1 MNLNINQQKLFK
13 QKHREK
19 VSKKMQEE
27 IIQKSLNIVNPSNNM
42 ANLNSRRKR
51 KRVEKIFET
60 NNSYFLK
67 N

>member
-42 ANLNSRRKR
+42 TNLNSRRKR

-60 NNSYFLK
+60 NNSNFLK

>member
-42 ANLNSRRKR
+42 TNLNSRRKR

>member
-42 ANLNSRRKR
+42 TNLNSRRKR
-51 KRVEKIFET
+51 KRVEKISET